1 MNLRYI
7 HYKSKMQVYKNL
19 YIWLSN
25 VKEQDNLRLG
35 IIFKPIEKKE
45 AGDRKYTRRKQL
57 HKGVRQ
63 HKKFKAKTHTV
74 SSICCSLVDLSSHEP
89 VQVRRCAMQ

>member
-7 HYKSKMQVYKNL
+7 HYKSKMQVYRNL

-35 IIFKPIEKKE
+35 IIFKPIEKKRLVIE
-45 AGDRKYTRRKQL
+45 NIPEE
-57 HKGVRQ
+57 
-63 HKKFKAKTHTV
+63 
-74 SSICCSLVDLSSHEP
+74 SSYIKV
-89 VQVRRCAMQ
+89 

>member
-7 HYKSKMQVYKNL
+7 HYKSKMQVYGKL

-35 IIFKPIEKKE
+35 IIFKPIEKKRLVIE
-45 AGDRKYTRRKQL
+45 NIPEE
-57 HKGVRQ
+57 
-63 HKKFKAKTHTV
+63 
-74 SSICCSLVDLSSHEP
+74 SSYIKV
-89 VQVRRCAMQ
+89 